1 MKTRTMTVRQM
12 KNRIQSINKGE
23 PQRMSE
29 MMKNP
34 LRNLSRHQY
43 GTLRFIA
50 QNHVTIEYLRNAHAN
65 TLGSIAYNGWIV
77 KKGTGEKAEVVL
89 TKSGEEELRTY
100 NEASLNERQHEGE
113 LTDRCMRLL
122 AHSRSKVASIAS

>member
-1 MKTRTMTVRQM
+1 MTVRQM
-12 KNRIQSINKGE
+12 KNRHVLPIAKGE
-23 PQRMSE
+23 QRRMPE
-29 MMKNP
+29 MMKPP

-43 GTLRFIA
+43 GTLKFIS

-65 TLGSIAYNGWIV
+65 TLGSLAYNNWIA

-89 TKSGEEELRTY
+89 TKSGEDELRMY
-100 NEASLNERQHEGE
+100 NEASLNERLHEGE

-122 AHSRSKVASIAS
+122 QHSRSKVASIAS

>member
-1 MKTRTMTVRQM
+1 MKSKMTVREM
-12 KNRIQSINKGE
+12 KSRGLTSIIKGE
-23 PQRMSE
+23 HQRMPE

-50 QNHVTIEYLRNAHAN
+50 QNHVTIEYLRHAHAN
-65 TLGSIAYNGWIV
+65 TLGSIAYNGWIM

-89 TKSGEEELRTY
+89 TKSGEEELRMY
-100 NEASLNERQHEGE
+100 NEASLNERQKEGE
-113 LTDRCMRLL
+113 LTERCLRLL
-122 AHSRSKVASIAS
+122 AHSRNKIASIAS